1 MMMSTTNRSARA
13 NSLATEFV
21 DLHIGSA
28 SKRGAADAAFY
39 SPHGHRRLGKQ
50 RAGFTLLEIM
60 LVLAILVAMGAIAWP
75 SFSRAYESSKLKA
88 TADKVL
94 SILGKARVQA
104 MTSGQTQVFRFQKDS
119 GSYTVEQLAD
129 DSATLD
135 ASTTSDTTTTTVG
148 ASSSTPDGKAAATQL
163 PEGYVFSAGD
173 RVLDDRT
180 AAAESAITSSNFD
193 TSSPPVLFY
202 SDGTSSEAQL
212 TIANQNGR
220 TITIS
225 LRALTGTAHMGEV
238 TAAAV
243 PGATQ

>member
-1 MMMSTTNRSARA
+1 
-13 NSLATEFV
+13 
-21 DLHIGSA
+21 
-28 SKRGAADAAFY
+28 
-39 SPHGHRRLGKQ
+39 
-50 RAGFTLLEIM
+50 M

-104 MTSGQTQVFRFQKDS
+104 MTSGQTQVFKFQKDS
-119 GSYTVEQLAD
+119 GTYTVEQLPD

-135 ASTTSDTTTTTVG
+135 ASATSD
-148 ASSSTPDGKAAATQL
+148 AAATSSSKAAGCQL

-225 LRALTGTAHMGEV
+225 LRSLTGTAHMGEV